1 MENPRIETRAKI
13 RDILR
18 SLTGEERRLLA
29 EVVGA
34 ERENLDTS
42 RPGDINADLWKAI
55 TETIR

>member
-42 RPGDINADLWKAI
+42 RPGTSMPTFGRPLPK
-55 TETIR
+55 R